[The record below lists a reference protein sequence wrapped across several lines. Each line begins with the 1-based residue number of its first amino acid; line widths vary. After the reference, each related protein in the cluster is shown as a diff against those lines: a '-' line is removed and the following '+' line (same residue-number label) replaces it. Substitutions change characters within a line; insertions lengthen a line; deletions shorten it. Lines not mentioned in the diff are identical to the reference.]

1 MENSQRCFE
10 LLQAGGFDGLR
21 RLVEEEPGCAEARDS
36 NGVSL
41 VMQVLYRGRRDLA
54 ETIASRKKELDIFE
68 AASLGRLERLK
79 ELASDRPTV
88 SDRAGG
94 NDPSVVN
101 DRSLVNARSGDGFTA
116 LHFAGFF
123 GQGEAARVLIE
134 AGAAVDAV
142 ASNPMKVMPLH
153 SAASARN
160 LEAARHLLEHGAPVN
175 ARQEGGWVPIHA
187 AAQNGDRAMVELLL
201 RHGAD
206 ATLANDAGKTPAA
219 VAREKG
225 HEEVAGM
232 LEPRQVRG

>member
-1 MENSQRCFE
+1 MENVQRCFE
-10 LLQAGGFDGLR
+10 LLQAGDFDGLGR
-21 RLVEEEPGCAEARDS
+21 FVDAEPGCVEARDS
-36 NGVSL
+36 NGISL

-54 ETIASRKKELDIFE
+54 ETIASRKKALDIFE
-68 AASLGRLERLK
+68 ATALGRMARLK
-79 ELASDRPTV
+79 EL
-88 SDRAGG
+88 
-94 NDPSVVN
+94 VV
-101 DRSLVNARSGDGFTA
+101 DRSAVNARSGDGFTA

-160 LEAARHLLEHGAPVN
+160 VEAARHLLEHGAPVN
-175 ARQEGGWVPIHA
+175 ARQERGWAPIHA
-187 AAQNGDRAMVELLL
+187 AALNGDRAMVELLL

-206 ATLANDAGKTPAA
+206 AKAANDEGKTAVI

-225 HEEVAGM
+225 HGELVGILERAG
-232 LEPRQVRG
+232 

>member
-1 MENSQRCFE
+1 MGDVQRCFE
-10 LLQAGGFDGLR
+10 LLQAGDFDGLR
-21 RLVEEEPGCAEARDS
+21 RLLDEEPGCAEARDA
-36 NGVSL
+36 NGISL
-41 VMQVLYRGRRDLA
+41 LMQVLYRGRQDLA
-54 ETIASRKKELDIFE
+54 ETIASKKKALDIFE
-68 AASLGRLERLK
+68 ASSLGRMERLK
-79 ELASDRPTV
+79 ELASNRSALDA
-88 SDRAGG
+88 RAG
-94 NDPSVVN
+94 
-101 DRSLVNARSGDGFTA
+101 DGVTA

-123 GQGEAARVLIE
+123 GQGEAARVLID

-160 LEAARHLLEHGAPVN
+160 IEAARHLLEHGAPAN
-175 ARQEGGWVPIHA
+175 ARQQGGWVPIHA

-206 ATLANDAGKTPAA
+206 ATLANEAGKTPAA

-232 LEPRQVRG
+232 LERSEVRGQIAEV